1 MILEGHDWVCATC
14 GQGLTRKST
23 AIRHNSNLHSGT
35 AMLVR
40 PYDYII
46 GRLSGRFLPSDPSL
60 YRRKNRNDSASPLH
74 DNPDRIVLGPVKGE
88 DLQERGYWNINH
100 PFANFKS
107 ATRTPSPLHPSH
119 KLEDVRNA
127 DTLKKSPDRMLNF
140 KEFEILVKK
149 HYPPDD
155 AGQFIL
161 IAAIQAIQGGD
172 HEIEKYLQFLRAV
185 DRAKSHY

>member
-88 DLQERGYWNINH
+88 DLQERKYWNINH

-107 ATRTPSPLHPSH
+107 ATRTPSPSHPSH
-119 KLEDVRNA
+119 KLEDDRTA
-127 DTLKKSPDRMLNF
+127 DTLKKSPDRLLNF

-155 AGQFIL
+155 AREMIL
-161 IAAIQAIQGGD
+161 IAAIQANLGGD
-172 HEIEKYLQFLRAV
+172 HEIEKYLTRLRNL
-185 DRAKSHY
+185 DRARSHY